1 MDEEARKHLNPP
13 KQSRSRRT
21 LERIVRASLE
31 ILEREGSEALTVQ
44 SIVERA
50 DSSVGSFY
58 ARFAGKDDLLD
69 YLGERVW
76 REAASRWDE
85 ALSSEDWRGLGLR
98 QVVEGAVRLLGESG
112 RSRASYLRALERTP
126 GAREDAYLA
135 FQTHVIGGIEGLLLA
150 RSDEITHPEPSL
162 AVSLGLR
169 AVLAMVEAPPSRAGR
184 DLPPVDRRMEE
195 AASMLLAYLAGEG
208 AHAPGGKEVDFFDIW
223 G

>member
-1 MDEEARKHLNPP
+1 MAEEVVHLNPP

-31 ILEREGSEALTVQ
+31 ILEREGSDGLTVQ
-44 SIVERA
+44 AIVERA
-50 DSSVGSFY
+50 NSSVGSFY

-76 REAASRWDE
+76 REAASRWDD
-85 ALSSEDWRGLGLR
+85 ALSSRDWSDLDLR
-98 QVVEGAVRLLGESG
+98 HMVEGAVRLLGEAG

-135 FQTHVIGGIEGLLLA
+135 FHTHVIQGIERLLLSRA
-150 RSDEITHPEPSL
+150 GEITHPEP
-162 AVSLGLR
+162 AVAVPLGLR
-169 AVLAMVEAPPSRAGR
+169 AVLAVVETPLRASGP
-184 DLPPVDRRMEE
+184 DLPPAERRMEE
-195 AASMLLAYLAGEG
+195 AVSMLMAYLAGDG
-208 AHAPGGKEVDFFDIW
+208 ATAAGAKEVDFFDIW